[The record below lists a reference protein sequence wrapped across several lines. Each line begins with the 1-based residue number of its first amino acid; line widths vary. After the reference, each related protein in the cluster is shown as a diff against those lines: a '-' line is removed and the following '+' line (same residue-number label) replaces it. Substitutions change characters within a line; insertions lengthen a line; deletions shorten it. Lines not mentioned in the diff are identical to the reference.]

1 MRKREGGKKRKTE
14 RRERERNIEE
24 EEREGEERKR
34 EREGGGGEGEREK
47 ERRYFIHKTTYPL
60 TSIPFSNHHTNTHS
74 YKLECSL
81 IDPASL
87 NTH

>member
-34 EREGGGGEGEREK
+34 EREGGGEGEREK